1 MSLSQLRRQWNAHGR
16 RDALTAILTR
26 RSDEPAW
33 DFAAFLETGRRD
45 IARLMFNANRL
56 VPALDHRRALDFG
69 CGIGRLTCALADH
82 FDEVVGV
89 DISDSMI
96 AQALSANS
104 RPDRVRYQLNVD
116 RHLRRFPSGHFNL
129 VCSWIVLQHM
139 RPPLIRGYIAELLR
153 VLAPGGLL
161 VFQLPDANVQLET
174 RMQFVDA
181 PVSLTPIKRHLP
193 PWLVRVYRHIKYFW
207 YRRSNSYM
215 AMHGLTADAV
225 VALVDRGGG
234 RVLEI
239 QPDASHGTPCAGFSY
254 WITR

>member
-1 MSLSQLRRQWNAHGR
+1 MLNA
-16 RDALTAILTR
+16 D
-26 RSDEPAW
+26 
-33 DFAAFLETGRRD
+33 
-45 IARLMFNANRL
+45 RL
-56 VPALDHRRALDFG
+56 VPALERRRALDFG

-89 DISDSMI
+89 DISESMI
-96 AQALSANS
+96 AQAVSANP
-104 RPDRVRYQLNVD
+104 RPNVRYQLNAE
-116 RHLRRFPSGHFNL
+116 RHLQRFPSAHFNL

-161 VFQLPDANVQLET
+161 AFQLPEPGVQLET
-174 RMQFVDA
+174 RSQFVDA
-181 PVSLTPIKRHLP
+181 PVSPTPIKRRLP
-193 PWLVRVYRHIKYFW
+193 RRLVRLYRQIKYFW